1 MPVAPMVMSALAGR
15 GHGTQIGRFP
25 GIRRNMGLSDRQA
38 EVMDL
43 IAAGQSNKEISKT
56 LFLAE
61 KTVKNHINQIFAT
74 LGVTTRAQAIV
85 LWLQGSGPDGPE

>member
-1 MPVAPMVMSALAGR
+1 
-15 GHGTQIGRFP
+15 
-25 GIRRNMGLSDRQA
+25 MGLSERQA

-61 KTVKNHINQIFAT
+61 KTVKNSP
-74 LGVTTRAQAIV
+74 GVER
-85 LWLQGSGPDGPE
+85 SPSRGPDRPGPT